1 MRMLL
6 VTFCLLSV
14 VPLSGAEVALP
25 GQVFFQTDFEGGDA
39 LSGWP
44 PSSQL
49 ATGRGGGHAMV
60 IERPVGSVPGSTTLH
75 HVLPVE
81 RMRGCRV
88 AFSAWIKAEKISD
101 PPQPWNGVKFMA
113 LIQTPGGAQ
122 WPAAHIETDTFDW
135 KRLRFSVRVP
145 DDAQS
150 ISLIVGLE
158 SVTGKAWFD
167 DIRVWLLKTPIARPT
182 QAVAGPAYRGHDLPR
197 LRGAMVGPK
206 IDAEGLR
213 TFGRQWNANVIRW
226 QLIRPGRAVKDPLD
240 LAAYDAWL
248 QAALDKLDAVLPLCR
263 QAGLRVVVDLHSPPG
278 GRVCS
283 GGYAA
288 ADAGLFNNADCQAK
302 FVEAWRKIARRYK
315 NAEAVWGYDLVNE
328 PDDNSVEEGLADWQQ
343 LAERAARAVREFD
356 ARHAI
361 IVEPASGGGPE
372 GFAELRPINVPKVVY
387 SFHMYKPAA
396 FTHQGV
402 FGASQPVRYPG
413 LIDGQRWD
421 KARLEVAMKPA
432 IEFQKTYGVHLYVG
446 EFSAIRWAPDD
457 SACRYLGDLIEIF
470 EAHGWDWTYHAF
482 REWDGWSVEH
492 GPDRDDHA
500 PWPTPTTRQL
510 LLREWYSQ
518 NGKP

>member
-1 MRMLL
+1 MRMLRL
-6 VTFCLLSV
+6 AFCLLSV
-14 VPLSGAEVALP
+14 VPLSGAEAVLP
-25 GQVFFQTDFEGGDA
+25 GHVFFQTDFEGVGA

-44 PSSQL
+44 PASQL
-49 ATGRGGGHAMV
+49 TAGRSGGHALV
-60 IERPVGSVPGSTTLH
+60 VERPAGSVQGSATLH

-81 RMRGCRV
+81 QMRGCRV
-88 AFSAWIKAEKISD
+88 AFSAWIKAEKISA

-113 LIQTPGGAQ
+113 LVQTPGGTQ
-122 WPAAHIETDTFDW
+122 WPAAHIEAGTFDW
-135 KRLRFSVRVP
+135 KRVTFSVRVP

-150 ISLIVGLE
+150 LSLIVGLE
-158 SVTGKAWFD
+158 SVTGKVWFD
-167 DIRVWLLKTPIARPT
+167 DICVWLLKMPIVRPK
-182 QAVAGPAYRGHDLPR
+182 QAVAGVAYRGHDLPR

-206 IDAEGLR
+206 IDAKGLR
-213 TFGRQWNANVIRW
+213 TFGRQWHANVIRW
-226 QLIRPGRAVKDPLD
+226 QLIRPGRSVKDPLD

-248 QAALDKLDAVLPLCR
+248 RTEFDKLDAVLPVCW

-288 ADAGLFNNADCQAK
+288 ADAGLFNNADCQVK
-302 FVEAWRKIARRYK
+302 FVEVWRNIARRYK

-372 GFAELRPINVPKVVY
+372 GFAELRPIDVPRVVY
-387 SFHMYKPAA
+387 SFHMYQPVA
-396 FTHQGV
+396 FTHQGI
-402 FGASQPVRYPG
+402 FGSTQPVRYPG
-413 LIDGQRWD
+413 LIDGRQWD
-421 KARLEVAMKPA
+421 KARLERAMKPA
-432 IEFQKTYGVHLYVG
+432 IDFQKTYGVHLYVG

-457 SACRYLGDLIEIF
+457 SACRYLKDLIEIF
-470 EAHGWDWTYHAF
+470 ETHGWDWTYHAF

-492 GPDRDDHA
+492 GSDRDDHA
-500 PWPTPTTRQL
+500 LSPTPTTRQV
-510 LLREWYSQ
+510 LLRGWYSQ
-518 NGKP
+518 NHQP